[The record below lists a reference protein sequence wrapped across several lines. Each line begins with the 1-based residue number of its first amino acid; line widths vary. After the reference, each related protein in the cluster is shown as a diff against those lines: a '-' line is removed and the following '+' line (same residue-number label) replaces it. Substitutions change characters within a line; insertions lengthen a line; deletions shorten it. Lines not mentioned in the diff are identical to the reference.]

1 MRGWKSLL
9 GVTRFFLFYFG
20 LISKDDSV
28 LEKDER
34 SEFHKE
40 GDGVCCSKCGQ
51 KMTHYPG
58 AKMTHLNYHDGVT
71 FGHLLPKAVG
81 GKNIGKNWVQH
92 ECNLC
97 NRAHGNLFREL
108 IRKYGKCP
116 LDVPFP
122 ILLKFVIYS
131 IGEFNNSIIGFW
143 FKDYEDR
150 FQQHREALI
159 LEKMNGGKKAKFKQ
173 KRIESAR
180 MLIDASRKRVLE
192 GAT

>member
-1 MRGWKSLL
+1 MRGWRSLL

-28 LEKDER
+28 LGKDER

-40 GDGVCCSKCGQ
+40 GDGVCCPKCGQ
-51 KMTHYPG
+51 KMTYYPG

-71 FGHLLPKAVG
+71 FGHFLPKAVG
-81 GKNIGKNWVQH
+81 GKPVGENWVQP

-97 NRAHGNLFREL
+97 NRAHGYLFLEL
-108 IRKYGKCP
+108 IRKYGQSP
-116 LDVPFP
+116 MDVPFP

-131 IGEFNNSIIGFW
+131 IGEFNNSIIGLW
-143 FKDYEDR
+143 FKDYEDC
-150 FQQHREALI
+150 FQKHREALI
-159 LEKMNGGKKAKFKQ
+159 LKKMNGEKKVKFEQ

-180 MLIDASRKRVLE
+180 VLIDTSRKRALE

>member
-1 MRGWKSLL
+1 MRGWRSLL

-28 LEKDER
+28 LGKDER

-40 GDGVCCSKCGQ
+40 GEGVCCPKCGQ
-51 KMTHYPG
+51 KMTYYPG
-58 AKMTHLNYHDGVT
+58 ANMTHMNYHDGVT

-108 IRKYGKCP
+108 IRKYGKYP

-131 IGEFNNSIIGFW
+131 IGHI
-143 FKDYEDR
+143 
-150 FQQHREALI
+150 LI
-159 LEKMNGGKKAKFKQ
+159 
-173 KRIESAR
+173 
-180 MLIDASRKRVLE
+180 
-192 GAT
+192 